1 MNPEG
6 EEELIEKVMQ
16 SVNENNLLV
25 KQQNDAEIEALR
37 WSQWEQRKTGI
48 LILEQDSISR

>member
-6 EEELIEKVMQ
+6 EEELVEKVMQ
-16 SVNENNLLV
+16 SVNEDTLLV
-25 KQQNDAEIEALR
+25 KQQNDVEIEAWR
-37 WSQWEQRKTGI
+37 WSQWEQSKTGI